1 MILWVTRQV
10 KLFADVCF
18 WWRCLQ
24 EDIQRILSKLDDVA
38 GEYFFTLLR
47 FNLTIEPN
55 LTILDDHL
63 SLAARAYQAFK
74 FENLEQLNGLSID
87 FYYARCCDVM
97 CSRSVNCETEYGIE
111 NDFATELTRAM
122 QPRAHHWSLRAP
134 PA

>member
-1 MILWVTRQV
+1 MILRVTRQE
-10 KLFADVCF
+10 KLSGDVRF
-18 WWRCLQ
+18 GWLLFQ
-24 EDIQRILSKLDDVA
+24 KNIQRVLAEFDDVA
-38 GEYFFTLLR
+38 GKNFFTLLR
-47 FNLTIEPN
+47 LNFAIEPN
-55 LTILDDHL
+55 LTILNDHL

-87 FYYARCCDVM
+87 FYYARFCDVM

>member
-18 WWRCLQ
+18 RWRCLQ

-74 FENLEQLNGLSID
+74 FEDLE
-87 FYYARCCDVM
+87 
-97 CSRSVNCETEYGIE
+97 
-111 NDFATELTRAM
+111 
-122 QPRAHHWSLRAP
+122 
-134 PA
+134 